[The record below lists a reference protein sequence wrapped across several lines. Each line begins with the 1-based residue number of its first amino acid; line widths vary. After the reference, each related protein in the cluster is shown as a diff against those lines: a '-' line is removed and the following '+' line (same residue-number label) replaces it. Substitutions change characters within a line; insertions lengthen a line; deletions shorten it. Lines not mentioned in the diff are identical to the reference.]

1 MIRHN
6 LVEKR
11 LFQKISLPSEITLAM
26 SKSGE
31 DSATPSTLSHVNE
44 SADIGDCGTCS
55 FDETER
61 YAQELLGEWGEFSIT
76 KELLKIKEMCSRNW
90 KTIFVWRH
98 DYECALSYIPETIV
112 EGFYHLS
119 VNMDPNL
126 CSSQFTQ

>member
-1 MIRHN
+1 MIRHS

-61 YAQELLGEWGEFSIT
+61 YAQELLG
-76 KELLKIKEMCSRNW
+76 
-90 KTIFVWRH
+90 
-98 DYECALSYIPETIV
+98 D
-112 EGFYHLS
+112 
-119 VNMDPNL
+119 
-126 CSSQFTQ
+126 